1 MKTNEALRLAEY
13 LKQNPDAFSLGA
25 ESLASQANVSLAT
38 VQRALGEIRQP
49 ARETGQVRV
58 NRPRLRWPRFIE
70 DTWIAATNSPAMF
83 VLWSSLGAIILGWL
97 LNRDGTRPVVNLALV
112 AVVALLH
119 GLCYYRH
126 GSWKVVLKGAAGFY
140 GILVLLS
147 IITAMEAVPDMP
159 VDNLAVYRF
168 GQFIIIAI
176 AFAFGLAVYVMA
188 GLAFAVLGG
197 YVKVRHQDR
206 RLDNLDRQ
214 QLIERLFEVQE
225 RLASISDQGD
235 EAVRPSYRIPLVAA
249 IAEAPFVWAILL
261 GAGLNTANVFIQA
274 ASGHAPNNFVNATPA
289 EFVAIFA
296 VFACTLVSQTFI
308 AFVTPRVLQ
317 SILVSLCYTLAGVPA
332 MLLPVGGWGIEWYLS
347 NWQQN
352 VLWAFS
358 FAFILGVIGG
368 FGGVV
373 EQRHSY
379 NTKLHENDVATLLNA
394 LFEIQKRLQPDAQEI
409 TVMVV
414 DAAQSSAM
422 KAAADP
428 FVAEWSFREYQRFL
442 DRIATRHRGNVFS
455 TAGDGATLTFE
466 VPQDAIDA
474 GLEIQDEIEIFNREV
489 NKLSREFRLRIGIH
503 CGKVTGDIEQVQY
516 TEVIDIAAHLESVC
530 PEGELVVSESLL
542 RHLPDLAARPIETP
556 VDDLKVY
563 VVQRS

>member
-1 MKTNEALRLAEY
+1 
-13 LKQNPDAFSLGA
+13 
-25 ESLASQANVSLAT
+25 
-38 VQRALGEIRQP
+38 
-49 ARETGQVRV
+49 
-58 NRPRLRWPRFIE
+58 
-70 DTWIAATNSPAMF
+70 
-83 VLWSSLGAIILGWL
+83 
-97 LNRDGTRPVVNLALV
+97 
-112 AVVALLH
+112 
-119 GLCYYRH
+119 
-126 GSWKVVLKGAAGFY
+126 
-140 GILVLLS
+140 
-147 IITAMEAVPDMP
+147 
-159 VDNLAVYRF
+159 
-168 GQFIIIAI
+168 
-176 AFAFGLAVYVMA
+176 
-188 GLAFAVLGG
+188 
-197 YVKVRHQDR
+197 VRHQDR

>member
-1 MKTNEALRLAEY
+1 MKTNEALRLATY
-13 LKQNPDAFSLGA
+13 LRENPDAFSLDP
-25 ESLASQANVSLAT
+25 ELLAT
-38 VQRALGEIRQP
+38 RASVSVATVHRALSSTRQP
-49 ARETGQVRV
+49 SRESGPNRTD
-58 NRPRLRWPRFIE
+58 RPRLRCPLFLRNA
-70 DTWIAATNSPAMF
+70 WIAATNSPAMF
-83 VLWSSLGAIILGWL
+83 VLWTSLGAIVLGWL
-97 LNRDGTRPVVNLALV
+97 INREGARPIANLALV
-112 AVVALLH
+112 AVVAALH

-126 GSWKVVLKGAAGFY
+126 GSWKVVLKGSAGFY

-159 VDNLAVYRF
+159 VDNLAVFRI
-168 GQFIIIAI
+168 GQFITIAI

-206 RLDNLDRQ
+206 RLENLDRQ

-225 RLASISDQGD
+225 RLASISDQGE

-249 IAEAPFVWAILL
+249 VAEAPFVWALLL

-274 ASGHAPNNFVNATPA
+274 ASGHAPNNFVEASPA

-308 AFVTPRVLQ
+308 AFVTPRVMQ

-332 MLLPVGGWGIEWYLS
+332 MLLPVGGWGFEWYMS

-352 VLWAFS
+352 ILWAFS

-368 FGGVV
+368 FGGLV

-379 NTKLHENDVATLLNA
+379 NAKLHDNDVDTLLSA

-414 DAAQSSAM
+414 DAAQSSLM

-442 DRIATRHRGNVFS
+442 DQIATRHRGSVFS

-466 VPQDAIDA
+466 VPQDALDA
-474 GLEIQDEIEIFNREV
+474 GLEIQEQIQWFNQEV
-489 NKLSREFRLRIGIH
+489 NKLNRDFRLRIGIH

-516 TEVIDIAAHLESVC
+516 TEVIDIAAHLESEC
-530 PEGELVVSESLL
+530 PVGECVISESLL
-542 RHLPDLAARPIETP
+542 RHLPDLEVQPLDCP
-556 VDDLKVY
+556 VDDLRAYIVK
-563 VVQRS
+563 RT